1 MIVSDRKNLD
11 WNALAEE
18 FYNMVKNSTPQ
29 TAVKVEVYQC
39 ADGSCD
45 GINVYPAGTNYN
57 NYICQLEEVVDFT
70 RCKGLSS
77 WADVEDGKIR
87 IHIS

>member
-1 MIVSDRKNLD
+1 MRVSDRKNLD

-18 FYNMVKNSTPQ
+18 FYNMVKDTTPE
-29 TAVKVEVYQC
+29 TAVKVEVYRC
-39 ADGSCD
+39 SDGSNG
-45 GINVYPAGTNYN
+45 GIDVYPADINYS

-77 WADVEDGKIR
+77 WADIRDGKTR
-87 IHIS
+87 IHIC